1 MNIDFYLAHGEET
14 WQDIARRAS
23 QLMPLGHQEE
33 MMDALMR
40 GLFYPGSPILRNA
53 GSNLNMLSCHSWV
66 VGNSIEEIF
75 EAAKI
80 AGQVFKS
87 GGGGIGLDLSNLS
100 PSDEILKYIKNDDG
114 TARASG
120 PLGFWPLFMMA
131 GEVVGRW
138 RSGKPSGTMGTL
150 NWSHHD
156 AGAWAS
162 CKKRDGRF
170 NESNLTVTI
179 DNWGDLSSDDQ
190 MFIATQAARNG
201 TPGVAFLDN
210 ANVDNPVLAE
220 YGRMTALNVCSEI
233 IGYHAASCLLAS
245 INLPAVVQRLGD
257 WAELRR
263 VMKLQVRLLDRII
276 DINPFPHRQFQQQ
289 AQRLRQIG
297 CGLMGWATLLKR
309 EGIEYAGPDCLSLAD
324 EVGRELAS
332 AALAASLELAEE
344 KGGYMAGRAR
354 NAFRMAIA
362 PTSHL
367 SSLAGVTSSIC
378 LDFNDPAEYA
388 KWLSLPL
395 EIHLRNLEVWAR
407 HVDSGISYTLPL
419 ENNPDVGEVR
429 DVFSL
434 AHSLGIK
441 TLSVYPDGS
450 RHGQPCNIEGE
461 CGL

>member
-1 MNIDFYLAHGEET
+1 MNIDFYLANRETT
-14 WQDIARRAS
+14 WQDIARRVS
-23 QLMPLGHQEE
+23 QLMPLGEQEE
-33 MMDALMR
+33 MEDALTR
-40 GLFYPGSPILRNA
+40 GLFYPGSPISRNA
-53 GSNLNMLSCHSWV
+53 GSNLNMLSCHSWI

-75 EAAKI
+75 EAAKV
-80 AGQVFKS
+80 AARVFKS

-100 PSDEILKYIKNDDG
+100 PSNEKLKYIKNDDG

-120 PLGFWPLFMMA
+120 PLGFWPLFMVA

-150 NWSHHD
+150 NWKHHD
-156 AGAWAS
+156 ARAWAS
-162 CKKRDGRF
+162 CKKEDGEF

-179 DNWGDLSSDDQ
+179 DDWDDLSSKDQ
-190 MFIATQAARNG
+190 IFIAIQAARNG

-210 ANVDNPVLAE
+210 ANIDNPVLKE
-220 YGRMTALNVCSEI
+220 CGPMTTLNVCSEI
-233 IGYHAASCLLAS
+233 IGYHATSCLLAS
-245 INLPAVVQRLGD
+245 INLPKVVRRLGD
-257 WAELRR
+257 WAELWR
-263 VMKLQVRLLDRII
+263 VMKLQVGLLDRII
-276 DINPFPHRQFQQQ
+276 DINPYPHRQFQQQ

-297 CGLMGWATLLKR
+297 CGLMGWATLLTR
-309 EGIEYAGPDCLSLAD
+309 EGIEYAGADCLSLAD
-324 EVGRELAS
+324 EIGKELAS
-332 AALAASLELAEE
+332 AALDASLELAKE
-344 KGGYMAGRAR
+344 KGGYMAGRPR

-388 KWLSLPL
+388 KWLSLPPKA
-395 EIHLRNLEVWAR
+395 HLKHLATWGP
-407 HVDSGISYTLPL
+407 HIDSGISYTLPL

-429 DVFSL
+429 DVFDL
-434 AHSLGIK
+434 AHQMGIK

-450 RHGQPCNIEGE
+450 RDGQPCNIEGD